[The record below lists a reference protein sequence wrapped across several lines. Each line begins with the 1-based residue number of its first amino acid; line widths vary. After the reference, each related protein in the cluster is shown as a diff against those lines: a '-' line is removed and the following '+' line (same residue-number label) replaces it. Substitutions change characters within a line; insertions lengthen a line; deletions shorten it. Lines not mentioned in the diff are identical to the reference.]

1 MGQSQDNSLDIK
13 LLSKK
18 AIIPRHSLTFLSII
32 QHFTSIS
39 KFQTFANPKNFK
51 NAMQMQN
58 IEMPKPT

>member
-18 AIIPRHSLTFLSII
+18 AIIPRHSLTFLIII

-39 KFQTFANPKNFK
+39 KFHKFINLKNFK
-51 NAMQMQN
+51 NAMLN
-58 IEMPKPT
+58 AKY